1 MSDVKSNEADGYLRS
16 MSVRRN
22 TLYNLA
28 GATVPIV
35 LALVTVPLYLRV
47 IGTARYGVL
56 AIVWLIL
63 SYFGTFDLGLSRAAA
78 NRIAQMRHGPA
89 TEREQVFW
97 TACLLNSGIGAAAG
111 LGLYVAGG
119 QMLEHWFRMSGSL
132 HAEAAR
138 ALPWMAIAVP
148 IATVTAALTGTL
160 EGLQRFST
168 VNVIQSV
175 GTALFQTVPL
185 VTAYAVGPQLQ
196 YVIPAAVIARLV
208 TALPLFSAVR
218 RALPLT
224 GPPRMHAGYA
234 RQLIA
239 YGSWV
244 AVTNLV
250 GPILHVFDRFL
261 VGIVLGASAVAY
273 YVVPFQLVNRSQI
286 VPGALSRALFPHLS
300 VVDSAEARAV
310 SIDAVVTLAAI
321 MTPLT
326 IIGLLVIAP
335 FLRLWVGSTFAS
347 HAIPVGEILLFG
359 IWINGLAFVPFALLQ
374 ARGRPDVVAKFH
386 LLEVVPFLLILWFAL
401 TRIGIAGAAT
411 AWTLRVTIDAALL
424 FIAADLPLAAA
435 KPLVPGAALIAAT
448 ALCLHLFPSPT
459 ALPRLYLGGLLLL
472 LSCAWSIL
480 ISAHVRQMVSR
491 LWRHPN
497 AIRGDQS

>member
-1 MSDVKSNEADGYLRS
+1 

-35 LALVTVPLYLRV
+35 LALVTVPLYLRE

-78 NRIAQMRHGPA
+78 NRIAQLRHGA
-89 TEREQVFW
+89 AAEREGVFW
-97 TACLLNSGIGAAAG
+97 TACLLNSAIGAVAG
-111 LGLYVAGG
+111 LGLYFAGA
-119 QMLEHWFRMSGSL
+119 QLLKHWFPMSGPL
-132 HAEAAR
+132 YAEATR
-138 ALPWMAIAVP
+138 ALPWMAVAVP
-148 IATVTAALTGTL
+148 IATVTAAFTGAL

-175 GTALFQTVPL
+175 GTALFQAAPL
-185 VTAYAVGPQLQ
+185 VTAYTAGPQLQ

-208 TALPLFSAVR
+208 TAAPLFIAVKK
-218 RALPLT
+218 ALPLT
-224 GPPRMHAGYA
+224 GPPRLHAGYA
-234 RQLIA
+234 RQLFA

-244 AVTNLV
+244 AITNIV

-300 VVDSAEARAV
+300 VVDSAEARKV
-310 SIDAVVTLAAI
+310 SIDAIVTLAAV

-326 IIGLLVIAP
+326 VIGLLVIAP

-347 HAIPVGEILLFG
+347 HAAPVGEILLLG

-374 ARGRPDVVAKFH
+374 ARGRPDIVAKFH
-386 LLEVVPFLLILWFAL
+386 LLEVVPFLLLLWFAL
-401 TRIGIAGAAT
+401 NRMGIIGAAT
-411 AWTLRVTIDAALL
+411 AWTLRVTVDAALL
-424 FIAADLPLAAA
+424 FIAVDLPLAAA
-435 KPLVPGAALIAAT
+435 KPLAPSAGLIAAT
-448 ALCLHLFPSPT
+448 ALCLRL
-459 ALPRLYLGGLLLL
+459 LPNPLDATRLCLGGFLLL
-472 LSCAWSIL
+472 LSCIWSIL
-480 ISAHVRQMVSR
+480 ISAHIRQIATR
-491 LWRHPN
+491 LLRHPKT
-497 AIRGDQS
+497 IGGDQT